1 MIFDALFALIA
12 IGALVTGYKN
22 GLIKT
27 ILRGALFIAGG
38 IAAMYFVVE
47 SNKSGWLI
55 VAIIAGAYAGAFVGT
70 LVAKSL
76 RLTIVRGPLRLAD
89 SLLGAVLEVSK
100 YVLLFFIIGTILV
113 YAPWQTGKNQV
124 AESKVYAELNTHA
137 PALFSEIR
145 KQVEDLLEVNL
156 RS

>member
-1 MIFDALFALIA
+1 MIFDLLFLGFAIA
-12 IGALVTGYKN
+12 ALVTGYKN

-47 SNKSGWLI
+47 RNQSGWLI

-70 LVAKSL
+70 IVAKSL

-100 YVLLFFIIGTILV
+100 HVLLFFIVGTILV
-113 YAPWQTGKNQV
+113 YTPWDTGKSQV
-124 AESKVYAELNTHA
+124 AESKVYTELNKRA

-145 KQVEDLLEVNL
+145 KQVEEALEANL

>member
-1 MIFDALFALIA
+1 MIFDALFVLVA
-12 IGALVTGYKN
+12 IWALVTGYKN

-47 SNKSGWLI
+47 SNQSGWLI

-89 SLLGAVLEVSK
+89 SLFGAALEVSK
-100 YVLLFFIIGTILV
+100 YVLLFFIIGTILC
-113 YAPWQTGKNQV
+113 
-124 AESKVYAELNTHA
+124 NTFRYFHQC
-137 PALFSEIR
+137 I
-145 KQVEDLLEVNL
+145 
-156 RS
+156 

>member
-1 MIFDALFALIA
+1 MIFDLLFLGFAIA
-12 IGALVTGYKN
+12 ALVTGYKN

-27 ILRGALFIAGG
+27 ILRGVLFIAGG

-47 SNKSGWLI
+47 RNQSGWLI
-55 VAIIAGAYAGAFVGT
+55 VAIIAGAYAGAFVGSI
-70 LVAKSL
+70 VAKSL

-89 SLLGAVLEVSK
+89 SLLGAALEVSK
-100 YVLLFFIIGTILV
+100 YVLLFFIVGTILV
-113 YAPWQTGKNQV
+113 YTPWDTGKSQV
-124 AESKVYAELNTHA
+124 AESKVYTELNKRA

-145 KQVEDLLEVNL
+145 KQVEDALEVNL

>member
-113 YAPWQTGKNQV
+113 YTPWQTGKNQV

>member
-1 MIFDALFALIA
+1 MIFDALFTLFA

-38 IAAMYFVVE
+38 IAAMYFVVD

-70 LVAKSL
+70 LLAKSL

-89 SLLGAVLEVSK
+89 SLFGAALEVSK

-113 YAPWQTGKNQV
+113 YTPWQTGKSQV
-124 AESKVYAELNTHA
+124 AESKVYAELNKRA
-137 PALFSEIR
+137 PELFSEIR
-145 KQVEDLLEVNL
+145 KQVENLLEVNL

>member
-1 MIFDALFALIA
+1 MIFDSLFALFAL
-12 IGALVTGYKN
+12 GALVTGYKN

-47 SNKSGWLI
+47 SNQSGWLI

-89 SLLGAVLEVSK
+89 SLLGAAVGVSK

-113 YAPWQTGKNQV
+113 YTPWQTGKSQV
-124 AESKVYAELNTHA
+124 AESKVYLEMM
-137 PALFSEIR
+137 
-145 KQVEDLLEVNL
+145 KQDPGLIANL
-156 RS
+156 RREIKKMLSDGVS

>member
-1 MIFDALFALIA
+1 MIFDLLFLGFAIA
-12 IGALVTGYKN
+12 ALVTGYKN

-27 ILRGALFIAGG
+27 LLRGALFIAGG

-47 SNKSGWLI
+47 RNQSGWLI

-70 LVAKSL
+70 IGAKSL
-76 RLTIVRGPLRLAD
+76 RFAIVRGPLRLAD
-89 SLLGAVLEVSK
+89 SLLGAALEVSK
-100 YVLLFFIIGTILV
+100 YVLLFFIVGTILV
-113 YAPWQTGKNQV
+113 YTPWDTGKSQV
-124 AESKVYAELNTHA
+124 AESKVYTELNKRA

-145 KQVEDLLEVNL
+145 KQVEEALEVNL

>member
-1 MIFDALFALIA
+1 MIFDLLFLGFAIA
-12 IGALVTGYKN
+12 ALVTGYKN

-27 ILRGALFIAGG
+27 LLRGALFIAGG

-47 SNKSGWLI
+47 RNQSGWLI

-70 LVAKSL
+70 IVAKSL

-89 SLLGAVLEVSK
+89 SLLGAALEVSK
-100 YVLLFFIIGTILV
+100 YVLLFFIVGTILV
-113 YAPWQTGKNQV
+113 YTPWDTGKSQV
-124 AESKVYAELNTHA
+124 AESKVYTELNKRA

-145 KQVEDLLEVNL
+145 KQVEEVLEVNL

>member
-1 MIFDALFALIA
+1 MIFDLLFLGFAIA
-12 IGALVTGYKN
+12 ALVTGYKN

-47 SNKSGWLI
+47 RNQSGWLI

-70 LVAKSL
+70 IVAKSL

-100 YVLLFFIIGTILV
+100 HVLLFFIVGTILV
-113 YAPWQTGKNQV
+113 YTPWDTGKSQV
-124 AESKVYAELNTHA
+124 AESKVYTELNKRA

-145 KQVEDLLEVNL
+145 KQVEQALEVNL

>member
-1 MIFDALFALIA
+1 MIFDLLFLGFAIA
-12 IGALVTGYKN
+12 ALVTGYKN

-47 SNKSGWLI
+47 RNQSGWLI

-70 LVAKSL
+70 IVAKSL

-89 SLLGAVLEVSK
+89 SLLGATLEVSK
-100 YVLLFFIIGTILV
+100 YVLLFFIVGTILV
-113 YAPWQTGKNQV
+113 YTPWDTGKSQV
-124 AESKVYAELNTHA
+124 AESKVYTELNKRA

-145 KQVEDLLEVNL
+145 KQVEEALEANL

>member
-1 MIFDALFALIA
+1 MIFDLLFLGFAIA
-12 IGALVTGYKN
+12 ALVTGYKN

-27 ILRGALFIAGG
+27 TLRGALFIAGG

-47 SNKSGWLI
+47 RNQSGWLI

-89 SLLGAVLEVSK
+89 SLLGAALEVSK
-100 YVLLFFIIGTILV
+100 YVLLFFIVGTILV
-113 YAPWQTGKNQV
+113 YTPWDTGKSQV
-124 AESKVYAELNTHA
+124 AESKVYLKMKKQDPGLIAN
-137 PALFSEIR
+137 IR
-145 KQVEDLLEVNL
+145 HVIEKML
-156 RS
+156 SASAF

>member
-1 MIFDALFALIA
+1 MIFDLLFLGFAIA
-12 IGALVTGYKN
+12 ALVTGYKN

-27 ILRGALFIAGG
+27 ILRGVLFIAGG

-47 SNKSGWLI
+47 RNQSGWLI

-70 LVAKSL
+70 IVAKSL

-100 YVLLFFIIGTILV
+100 HVLLFFIVGTILV
-113 YAPWQTGKNQV
+113 YTPWDTGKSQV
-124 AESKVYAELNTHA
+124 AESKVYTELNKRA

-145 KQVEDLLEVNL
+145 KQVEQALEVNL

>member
-1 MIFDALFALIA
+1 MIFDLLFLGFAIA
-12 IGALVTGYKN
+12 ALVTGYKN

-27 ILRGALFIAGG
+27 LLRGVLFIAGG

-47 SNKSGWLI
+47 RNQSGWLI

-70 LVAKSL
+70 IVAKSL

-89 SLLGAVLEVSK
+89 SLLGAALEVSR
-100 YVLLFFIIGTILV
+100 YVLLFFIVGTILV
-113 YAPWQTGKNQV
+113 YTPWDTGKSQV
-124 AESKVYAELNTHA
+124 AESKVYTELNKRA

-145 KQVEDLLEVNL
+145 KQVEDALEVNL

>member
-1 MIFDALFALIA
+1 MIFDLLFLGFAIA
-12 IGALVTGYKN
+12 ALVTGYKN

-27 ILRGALFIAGG
+27 LLRGALFIAGG

-47 SNKSGWLI
+47 RNQSGWLI

-70 LVAKSL
+70 IVAKSL

-100 YVLLFFIIGTILV
+100 HVLLFFIVGTILV
-113 YAPWQTGKNQV
+113 YTPWDTGKSQV
-124 AESKVYAELNTHA
+124 AESKVYAELNKRA

-145 KQVEDLLEVNL
+145 KQVEQALEVNL

>member
-1 MIFDALFALIA
+1 MIFDALFALFA
-12 IGALVTGYKN
+12 IGALVIGYKN

-113 YAPWQTGKNQV
+113 YTPWQTGKNQV

>member
-1 MIFDALFALIA
+1 MIFDALFALFA

-38 IAAMYFVVE
+38 IAAMYFVVD
-47 SNKSGWLI
+47 SNQSGWLI
-55 VAIIAGAYAGAFVGT
+55 VAIIAGAYAGAFIGT

-89 SLLGAVLEVSK
+89 SLLGAILEVSK

-113 YAPWQTGKNQV
+113 YTPWQTGKNQV
-124 AESKVYAELNTHA
+124 AESKVYLYMM
-137 PALFSEIR
+137 
-145 KQVEDLLEVNL
+145 KQDPGPIANL
-156 RS
+156 RHEIEKMLSDSVS

>member
-1 MIFDALFALIA
+1 MIFDLLFLGFAIA
-12 IGALVTGYKN
+12 ALVTGYKN

-27 ILRGALFIAGG
+27 LLRGALFIAGG

-47 SNKSGWLI
+47 RNQSGWLI
-55 VAIIAGAYAGAFVGT
+55 VAIIAGAYGGAFLGT
-70 LVAKSL
+70 VVAKSL
-76 RLTIVRGPLRLAD
+76 RLTILRGPFRFAD
-89 SLLGAVLEVSK
+89 SLLGAALEAAK

-113 YAPWQTGKNQV
+113 YTPWQTGKSQV
-124 AESKVYAELNTHA
+124 AESKVYAELNTRA

-145 KQVEDLLEVNL
+145 KQVENLLEVNL

>member
-1 MIFDALFALIA
+1 MIFDAIFALFA
-12 IGALVTGYKN
+12 IGAIVTGYKN

-47 SNKSGWLI
+47 SNQSGWLI

-89 SLLGAVLEVSK
+89 SLFGAALEVSK
-100 YVLLFFIIGTILV
+100 YVVLFFIIGTILV
-113 YAPWQTGKNQV
+113 YTPWQTGKSQV
-124 AESKVYAELNTHA
+124 AESKVYLKMM
-137 PALFSEIR
+137 
-145 KQVEDLLEVNL
+145 KQDPGLIANL
-156 RS
+156 RREIEKMLSDNVS

>member
-1 MIFDALFALIA
+1 MIFDLLFLGFAIA
-12 IGALVTGYKN
+12 ALVTGYKN

-47 SNKSGWLI
+47 RNQSGWLI

-70 LVAKSL
+70 IGAKSL

-89 SLLGAVLEVSK
+89 SLLGAALEVSK
-100 YVLLFFIIGTILV
+100 YVLLFFIVGTILV
-113 YAPWQTGKNQV
+113 YTPWDTGKSQV
-124 AESKVYAELNTHA
+124 AESKVYTELNKRA

-145 KQVEDLLEVNL
+145 KQVEQALEVNL

>member
-1 MIFDALFALIA
+1 MIFDLLFLGFAIA
-12 IGALVTGYKN
+12 ALVTGYKN

-47 SNKSGWLI
+47 RNQSGWLI

-70 LVAKSL
+70 LVVKSL

-89 SLLGAVLEVSK
+89 SLLGAALEVSK
-100 YVLLFFIIGTILV
+100 YVLLFFIVGTILV
-113 YAPWQTGKNQV
+113 YTPWDTGKSQV
-124 AESKVYAELNTHA
+124 AESKVYTELNERV

-145 KQVEDLLEVNL
+145 KQVEEALEVNL

>member
-1 MIFDALFALIA
+1 MIFDLLFLGFA

-27 ILRGALFIAGG
+27 LLRGALFIAGG

-47 SNKSGWLI
+47 RNQSGWLI
-55 VAIIAGAYAGAFVGT
+55 VAIIAGTYAGAFVGT
-70 LVAKSL
+70 IVAKSL

-89 SLLGAVLEVSK
+89 SLLGAALEVSK
-100 YVLLFFIIGTILV
+100 YVLLFFIVGTILV
-113 YAPWQTGKNQV
+113 YTPWDTGKSQV
-124 AESKVYAELNTHA
+124 AESKVYTELNKRA

-145 KQVEDLLEVNL
+145 KQVEQALEVNL

>member
-1 MIFDALFALIA
+1 MIFDVLFALFA
-12 IGALVTGYKN
+12 IGALVIGYKN

-113 YAPWQTGKNQV
+113 YTPWQTGKNQV

>member
-1 MIFDALFALIA
+1 MIFDVLFALFAL
-12 IGALVTGYKN
+12 GALVTGYKN

-47 SNKSGWLI
+47 SNQSGWLI

-89 SLLGAVLEVSK
+89 SLFGAALEVSK

-113 YAPWQTGKNQV
+113 YTPWQTGKSQV
-124 AESKVYAELNTHA
+124 AESKVYLEMM
-137 PALFSEIR
+137 
-145 KQVEDLLEVNL
+145 KQDPGLIANL
-156 RS
+156 RREIKKMLSDGVS

>member
-1 MIFDALFALIA
+1 MIFDLLFLGFA

-27 ILRGALFIAGG
+27 ILRGVLFIAGG

-47 SNKSGWLI
+47 RNQSGWLI

-89 SLLGAVLEVSK
+89 SLLGAALEVSK
-100 YVLLFFIIGTILV
+100 YVLLFFIVGIILV
-113 YAPWQTGKNQV
+113 YAPWDTGKRQV
-124 AESKVYAELNTHA
+124 AESKVYTELNKRA

-145 KQVEDLLEVNL
+145 KQVEEALEANL

>member
-1 MIFDALFALIA
+1 MIFDLLFLGFALA
-12 IGALVTGYKN
+12 ALVTGYKN

-47 SNKSGWLI
+47 RNQSGWLI

-70 LVAKSL
+70 IVAKSL

-89 SLLGAVLEVSK
+89 SLLGAALEVSK
-100 YVLLFFIIGTILV
+100 YVLLFFIVGTILV
-113 YAPWQTGKNQV
+113 YTPWDTGKSQV
-124 AESKVYAELNTHA
+124 AESKVYTELNKRA

-145 KQVEDLLEVNL
+145 KQVEEALEANL

>member
-1 MIFDALFALIA
+1 MIFDLLFLGFAIA
-12 IGALVTGYKN
+12 ALVTGYKN

-27 ILRGALFIAGG
+27 LLRGALFIAGG

-47 SNKSGWLI
+47 RNQSGWLI

-70 LVAKSL
+70 IGAKSL

-89 SLLGAVLEVSK
+89 SLLGAALEVSK
-100 YVLLFFIIGTILV
+100 YVLLFFIVGTILV
-113 YAPWQTGKNQV
+113 YTPWDTGKSQV
-124 AESKVYAELNTHA
+124 AESKVYTELNKRA

-145 KQVEDLLEVNL
+145 KQVEQALEVNL

>member
-1 MIFDALFALIA
+1 
-12 IGALVTGYKN
+12 
-22 GLIKT
+22 
-27 ILRGALFIAGG
+27 
-38 IAAMYFVVE
+38 MYFVVE
-47 SNKSGWLI
+47 SNQSGWLI
-55 VAIIAGAYAGAFVGT
+55 VAIIAGAYAGAFIGT

-89 SLLGAVLEVSK
+89 SLFGAALEVSK

-113 YAPWQTGKNQV
+113 YTPWQTGKSQV
-124 AESKVYAELNTHA
+124 AESEVYAELNTRA

>member
-1 MIFDALFALIA
+1 MIFDLLFLGFAIA
-12 IGALVTGYKN
+12 ALVTGYKN

-27 ILRGALFIAGG
+27 LLRGALFIAGG

-47 SNKSGWLI
+47 RNQSGWLI

-70 LVAKSL
+70 IVAKSL
-76 RLTIVRGPLRLAD
+76 RLTILRGPLRLAD
-89 SLLGAVLEVSK
+89 SLLGAALEVSK
-100 YVLLFFIIGTILV
+100 YVLLFFIVGTILV
-113 YAPWQTGKNQV
+113 YTPWDTGKSQV
-124 AESKVYAELNTHA
+124 AESKVYTELNKRA

-145 KQVEDLLEVNL
+145 KQVEQALEVNL